1 LNRFQISLLHT
12 NYKSDGNEQRGDE
25 RMLLTLKTGL
35 WTGLKTAWTLG
46 KIIFPVTL
54 IVTMLQYTPILPW
67 VIHIVSP
74 VMKMFGLSGDA
85 AIPIVIGN
93 FLGLYAGIG
102 GILSLDLTVKE
113 VFIIAIMLSFAHNLI
128 VESSVAVK
136 VGVKIWVMITARLGL
151 AFISGVVVNLLWQGG
166 SEKAHYGMMPHQE
179 EVHGAMAILMQGLEK
194 AGYGIVQLVVIV
206 IPLMIVIQI
215 LKDLKWIDVF
225 SNWVSPITKALGMN
239 ANTSMTLAAGLV
251 FGLAYGSGVMIQAVK
266 EDGVSKK
273 DATLAFLFLVAC
285 HAVIEDTLVFLPLG
299 IPVQYLL
306 FIRLITAV
314 LLTLFVSFVWKR
326 VETAGRKEAA

>member
-1 LNRFQISLLHT
+1 
-12 NYKSDGNEQRGDE
+12 
-25 RMLLTLKTGL
+25 MLLTLKTGL

-74 VMKMFGLSGDA
+74 VMKIFGLSGNA
-85 AIPIVIGN
+85 AIPIVLGN

-151 AFISGVVVNLLWQGG
+151 SFISGAIINLLWQGG
-166 SEKAHYGMMPHQE
+166 SEKAQYGMMPVHQQ

-194 AGYGIVQLVVIV
+194 AGYGIVQLVIIV
-206 IPLMIVIQI
+206 IPLMMVIQI
-215 LKDLKWIDVF
+215 LKDLKWLDVF

-239 ANTSMTLAAGLV
+239 PNTSTTLTAGLI
-251 FGLAYGSGVMIQAVK
+251 FGLAYGSGVMIQAVE

-273 DATLAFLFLVAC
+273 DATLVFLFLVAC

-299 IPVQYLL
+299 IQVQYLL
-306 FIRLITAV
+306 LSRLITAV
-314 LLTLFVSFVWKR
+314 LLTMFVSFVWNR
-326 VETAGRKEAA
+326 VETARRKEAA